1 MVLKTSYNRKIATK
15 EPFLQNNHVYDSP
28 LLRCISNLREK
39 KKLAPPIPQTK
50 TISHIFDWLQFT
62 KLVIR
67 VSCETC

>member
-1 MVLKTSYNRKIATK
+1 MIVLCYGASQT
-15 EPFLQNNHVYDSP
+15 F
-28 LLRCISNLREK
+28 EK